1 MLLFDVQRHVF
12 VRLLF
17 TTVDFT
23 EDNFR
28 TGNRQFET
36 FTTHIFNQHGQ
47 VQFATTGYTERIRI
61 FGFFNAQ
68 RHVMHQL
75 FVQTVKNLTRSH
87 KLTFFTAERRGVN
100 AEEHR
105 HGRLINGQRRQRF
118 NVLRVADGVG
128 NVQLAQTG
136 DRNDIARF
144 GDIAVDTLQTQMR
157 QHFTYFRVTG
167 FPFTIDDSDLLVR
180 LHFAAFDTA
189 NADNANIVVVV
200 QLGDLH
206 LQRTIEV
213 NVRRRNMIN
222 NRLI

>member
-1 MLLFDVQRHVF
+1 
-12 VRLLF
+12 
-17 TTVDFT
+17 
-23 EDNFR
+23 
-28 TGNRQFET
+28 
-36 FTTHIFNQHGQ
+36 
-47 VQFATTGYTERIRI
+47 
-61 FGFFNAQ
+61 
-68 RHVMHQL
+68 
-75 FVQTVKNLTRSH
+75 
-87 KLTFFTAERRGVN
+87 
-100 AEEHR
+100 
-105 HGRLINGQRRQRF
+105 
-118 NVLRVADGVG
+118 
-128 NVQLAQTG
+128 
-136 DRNDIARF
+136 
-144 GDIAVDTLQTQMR
+144 MR